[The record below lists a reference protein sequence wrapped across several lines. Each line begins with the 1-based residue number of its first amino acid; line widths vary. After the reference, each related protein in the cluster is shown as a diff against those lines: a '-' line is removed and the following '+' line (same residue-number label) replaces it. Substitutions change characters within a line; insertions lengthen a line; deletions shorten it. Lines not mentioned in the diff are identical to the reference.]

1 MEHEIIELD
10 EIDSTNDELR
20 RMAEKG
26 AKHFTI
32 VSAQKQTR
40 GKGRH
45 SRTWESPKGNLYLS
59 ILIKNSKFDVAY
71 QLSFVAGLAVLDT
84 IQTFIPVHE
93 AKLKWPNDV
102 LVNDKKIAG
111 ILLESSSSQS
121 GIMDYLIIGFGINVK
136 DSPDYAT
143 NMKALGFKQPFGN
156 VKRHLIDKFEKYY
169 TLWLDDGFGRI
180 GELWLRNAAYLGEKI
195 RVNLP
200 EKEVEGIFRGLTPK
214 GELILETKDG
224 ERLISSGEVFHGA

>member
-1 MEHEIIELD
+1 MEHNIIELD

-26 AKHFTI
+26 AKHFSI
-32 VSAQKQTR
+32 VSAKKQTR
-40 GKGRH
+40 GKGRY

-59 ILIKNSKFDVAY
+59 ILIKKTKFDVAY

-84 IQTFIPVHE
+84 IQTFIPSHE

-102 LVNDKKIAG
+102 LVDDKKIAG
-111 ILLESSSSQS
+111 ILLESSSSQA
-121 GIMDYLIIGFGINVK
+121 GNLDYLIIGFGINVK
-136 DSPDYAT
+136 ESPDYAT
-143 NMKALGFKQPFGN
+143 NMKELGFKQSFGD
-156 VKRHLIDKFEKYY
+156 VKRYLIDKFEKLY
-169 TLWLDDGFGRI
+169 TIWLEEGFGRI

-200 EKEVEGIFRGLTPK
+200 EKEVEGIFRGLTPQ
-214 GELILETKDG
+214 GELILETTDG
-224 ERLISSGEVFHGA
+224 ERLISSGEVFYGQ